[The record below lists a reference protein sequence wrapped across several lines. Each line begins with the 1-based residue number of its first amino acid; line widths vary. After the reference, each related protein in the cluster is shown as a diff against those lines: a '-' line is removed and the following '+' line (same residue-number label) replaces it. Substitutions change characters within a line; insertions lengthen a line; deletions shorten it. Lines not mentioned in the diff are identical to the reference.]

1 MQFDAR
7 NPDVE
12 FVQCAVC
19 ENGITGGRWFARI
32 AHDEWTVA
40 LCCPLCLPGSVREKP
55 EALHEADRDSRKKS
69 PCLTRRIITPDE
81 DFAILSSRVE
91 GFLLSRLR
99 NSVEWGYVTREID
112 IRLERV

>member
-19 ENGITGGRWFARI
+19 ENGITGGRWFARV

-40 LCCPLCLPGSVREKP
+40 LCCPLCLEVFEKNP
-55 EALHEADRDSRKKS
+55 K
-69 PCLTRRIITPDE
+69 PYVRRIETIANLP
-81 DFAILSSRVE
+81 A
-91 GFLLSRLR
+91 
-99 NSVEWGYVTREID
+99 
-112 IRLERV
+112 